1 MDPAVTQV
9 STTCLNTV
17 LKDEPWRTFGF
28 PRRPRNR
35 AWIQRFRAGW
45 RVELERE
52 VLQQML
58 SVVTAAY
65 VVAGKIPRGSIGL
78 CATAYTS
85 NADFAIAFGFSSQA
99 EGSARMN
106 KAIEKYVS
114 SPPEQWPH
122 ILRANIRPELSRDKK
137 FASRLSFGC
146 VKFGTLVKNII
157 GVLNS
162 LPS

>member
-1 MDPAVTQV
+1 
-9 STTCLNTV
+9 
-17 LKDEPWRTFGF
+17 
-28 PRRPRNR
+28 
-35 AWIQRFRAGW
+35 
-45 RVELERE
+45 
-52 VLQQML
+52 
-58 SVVTAAY
+58 
-65 VVAGKIPRGSIGL
+65 
-78 CATAYTS
+78 
-85 NADFAIAFGFSSQA
+85 
-99 EGSARMN
+99 MN